1 MPLRSLVVCLVVVL
15 GTPLAA
21 QTLPDAPGDSKQAR
35 AVRVAEEAVQVD
47 GRLDER
53 AWAGAPVIA
62 DFVQKEPVEGAEP
75 SERTEIRFLY
85 DDNALYVG
93 ARMYK
98 RPGSTLQAP
107 LGRRDRQEQAEHIL
121 IAFDTFLDRRT
132 AYVYGVTAAGVRIDR
147 YHPRDS
153 EEEFDD
159 GYDPVWRART
169 QVDAEGWTAEM
180 WIPFSQ
186 LRFNDQ
192 ERLVWGLNVSR
203 NIPTL
208 NEDDYWAPIPR
219 TVRAWSSR
227 FGELRGIEGLTST
240 RRLEVLPYFAG
251 ASTVNT
257 ERDRANP
264 FDSGLNPRSRAG
276 ADLKMGLGPNLT
288 LEATFN
294 PDFGQVEAD
303 PAEVNLTAQETFFE
317 DKRPFFLEGINFIKP
332 DTVKNTYFYS
342 RRIGE
347 RPIVR
352 VPGDFVDYPQAATIL
367 GAAKLTGRL
376 GPNTTIGA
384 LGAIVDDEVAKS
396 FDLSAGMVNRTRV
409 AARTAFGLARLSRQF
424 GASQSTFGGMVST
437 VHRSMADGDPLGEI
451 LLRNSVMVEG
461 DAVLRFKGG
470 EYELV
475 PIASATFVDGEA
487 AAVARLQRSNNHLAQ
502 RPDRTHSVYDPTLTS
517 VSGFDNNITLRR
529 TGGAHWIWS
538 YLSEI
543 QSPRW
548 ETSEFGRL
556 RGNDSIVQ
564 NFDVRYRE
572 TSPGRFVRSYWVGAQ
587 QSNEWN
593 LGGDRQTLSY
603 GAYSSQTW
611 NNFWTSQVSYTLR
624 DRAQHA
630 RLTRGG
636 PLMET
641 PRGWS
646 ANASLRNR
654 AAGRTLWTLQAA
666 ASGNED
672 GGLMNRLTG
681 SVGLRPGPRW
691 QLAVEPSLLRQV
703 DTQQYVAT
711 LGGGRPEIYGR
722 RYVFGT
728 VDRSTYSTQFR
739 LGYTLR
745 PDLNIDIY
753 AEPFAA
759 SGRYAHIGELT
770 LPRSRQML
778 RYGTGG
784 TTSDL
789 QPDGSLGVKA
799 GDSVFTLPNNDFN
812 VRSFRSNVVL
822 RWEYRPG
829 SLLYVVWQQD
839 RHASETDGDRIGLWQ
854 PFRSLTAPGT
864 HYFVIKTSYWLPF
877 R

>member
-1 MPLRSLVVCLVVVL
+1 VQFKSLCVFLVVIVA
-15 GTPLAA
+15 TPVAA
-21 QTLPDAPGDSKQAR
+21 QTLPEARGDSKLAR
-35 AVRVAEEAVQVD
+35 AVRVGEEAVQVD
-47 GRLDER
+47 GRLGER
-53 AWAGAPVIA
+53 AWAAAPAIA
-62 DFVQKEPVEGAEP
+62 DFVQKEPDEGAEP

-85 DDNALYVG
+85 DDHALYIG

-98 RPGSTLQAP
+98 RSGSTLQAP

-132 AYVYGVTAAGVRIDR
+132 AYVFGVTAAGVRIDR
-147 YHPRDS
+147 YHARDS
-153 EEEFDD
+153 EEEFDE
-159 GYDPVWRART
+159 GFEPVWQART
-169 QVDAEGWTAEM
+169 QVDAEGWTAEL

-192 ERLVWGLNVSR
+192 QQLVWGLNVHR
-203 NIPTL
+203 HIPTL

-219 TVRAWSSR
+219 TLRAWSSR
-227 FGELRGIEGLTST
+227 FGELHGIEGLPST
-240 RRLEVLPYFAG
+240 RRLELLPYFAG
-251 ASTVNT
+251 ASTINT

-264 FDSGLNPRSRAG
+264 LDSGLNLGSRGG

-303 PAEVNLTAQETFFE
+303 PAEVNLTAAETFFE
-317 DKRPFFLEGINFIKP
+317 EKRPFFLEGIDLIKP

-347 RPIVR
+347 RPTVR
-352 VPGDFVDYPQAATIL
+352 VAGDFIDYPQAATIL

-384 LGAIVDDEVAKS
+384 LGAITDEEDARS
-396 FDLSAGMVNRTRV
+396 FDLTTGMVNRTRV
-409 AARTAFGLARLSRQF
+409 AARTAFGLARVSRQF
-424 GASQSTFGGMVST
+424 GGSQSTVGGMVST
-437 VHRSMADGDPLGEI
+437 VHRDMPAADPLGDL

-475 PIASATFVDGEA
+475 PIASATVVDGDA
-487 AAVARLQRSNNHLAQ
+487 AAVARIQRSNNHLAQ
-502 RPDRTHSVYDPTLTS
+502 RPDRTHAVFDPTLTS
-517 VSGFDNNITLRR
+517 LSGFDNNVTFRR
-529 TGGAHWIWS
+529 TGGRHWIWS
-538 YLSEI
+538 YFHEM

-556 RGNDSIVQ
+556 RGNDSMVE
-564 NFDVRYRE
+564 NVDLRYRE
-572 TSPGRFVRSYWVGAQ
+572 TRPGRIFRSYWIGAQ
-587 QSNEWN
+587 QNNEWN
-593 LGGDRQTLSY
+593 LAWDRQTLSY

-624 DRAQHA
+624 DRAQNA

-646 ANASLRNR
+646 ANAQLRNR
-654 AAGRTLWTLQAA
+654 AAGRTVWSLQAA
-666 ASGNED
+666 SSGNED

-681 SVGLRPGPRW
+681 SVGVRPGPRW
-691 QLAVEPSLLRQV
+691 QLAIEPSLLRQV

-745 PDLNIDIY
+745 PDLNVDIY

-759 SGRYAHIGELT
+759 SGRYARIGELL
-770 LPRSRQML
+770 LPGTRQMIL
-778 RYGTGG
+778 YGTGG
-784 TTSDL
+784 TASEL
-789 QPDGSLGVKA
+789 QPDGSLRVTA
-799 GDSVFTLPNNDFN
+799 GGSVFTLPNNDFN

-839 RHASETDGDRIGLWQ
+839 REGSEPDGTRIGLSE
-854 PFRSLTAPGT
+854 PFRSLTAPGA